1 MRTLTKAIALLNAPL
16 RVNAPFNAQE
26 KELLSQT
33 EVLLNSLLDETPEV
47 IEALASL
54 AQIQRSNRRTPNQC
68 SSCVPRL
75 TGQLWRLLP
84 SPRYQVQQPAK
95 LYSDTQPAIKQF
107 AEFKQQQEA
116 Q

>member
-16 RVNAPFNAQE
+16 RANAPFNEQE

-68 SSCVPRL
+68 SSCLPRL

-84 SPRYQVQQPAK
+84 SPRYKVQQPAK
-95 LYSDTQPAIKQF
+95 LYNDTQPAIKHF